1 MSFRNSEKDIKNV
14 QDIYSL
20 GLEEG
25 NQENLSTDGEKKSV
39 MNNYSTSFNDQQDA
53 PGFGGG

>member
-1 MSFRNSEKDIKNV
+1 MNRDSSDLPSI
-14 QDIYSL
+14 I
-20 GLEEG
+20 EEG
-25 NQENLSTDGEKKSV
+25 NQENISTDGEKKSV